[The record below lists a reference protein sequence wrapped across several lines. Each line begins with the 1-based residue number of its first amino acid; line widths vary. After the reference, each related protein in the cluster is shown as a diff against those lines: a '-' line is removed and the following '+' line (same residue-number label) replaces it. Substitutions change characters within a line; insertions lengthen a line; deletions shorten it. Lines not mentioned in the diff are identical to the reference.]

1 MTDGIKEE
9 LEKDLSRIIGFV
21 TSCDSKSSIVM
32 SGVLAMVALIAGL
45 NGPSLADH
53 FKNNL
58 DSAGVILSLMLLI
71 VSVALIIIGL
81 SFIIS
86 SLYARGK
93 PDNQA
98 YHDSLIYYGSISSL
112 EYDDYK
118 ESVLSRTNEDY
129 LEDLASQVHINSVI
143 CSKKYN
149 LYNKGLLLSITGVI
163 LLLVCSLLAV
173 VQ

>member
-1 MTDGIKEE
+1 MTDKIREE

-21 TSCDSKSSIVM
+21 NSCDSKSSIVM
-32 SGVLAMVALIAGL
+32 SGVLAIVALIAGL

-58 DSAGVILSLMLLI
+58 DSAGVILSLVLLI

-81 SFIIS
+81 SFVIS

-129 LEDLASQVHINSVI
+129 LEDLASQVHINSII
-143 CSKKYN
+143 CSKKYR
-149 LYNKGLLLSITGVI
+149 LYNKGLIFSIVGIILLFACLLSTII
-163 LLLVCSLLAV
+163 
-173 VQ
+173 

>member
-1 MTDGIKEE
+1 MVDRIEEE

-21 TSCDSKSSIVM
+21 NSCDSKSSIVM
-32 SGVLAMVALIAGL
+32 SGVLAIVALIAGL

-58 DSAGVILSLMLLI
+58 DSAGVILSLVFLI

-81 SFIIS
+81 SFVIS

-143 CSKKYN
+143 CSKKYR
-149 LYNKGLLLSITGVI
+149 LYNKGLIFSIVGIILLFACLLSTII
-163 LLLVCSLLAV
+163 
-173 VQ
+173 

>member
-1 MTDGIKEE
+1 MADERREE

-21 TSCDSKSSIVM
+21 NSCDSKSSIVM
-32 SGVLAMVALIAGL
+32 SGVLAITALIAGL
-45 NGPSLADH
+45 NGPSLADY

-58 DSAGVILSLMLLI
+58 DSAGAILLLLLLI
-71 VSVALIIIGL
+71 VSIALIIIGL

-93 PDNQA
+93 PDDRT

-112 EYDDYK
+112 EYDEYK

-129 LEDLASQVHINSVI
+129 LEDLVSQVHINSVI
-143 CSKKYN
+143 CSKKYD
-149 LYNKGLLLSITGVI
+149 LYNKGLLSSITGIV
-163 LLLVCSLLAV
+163 LLFFCLLSTII
-173 VQ
+173 